1 MELRVRVGE
10 RTETVTIQPL
20 GGDRYQVQ
28 VGERSL
34 VVDAR
39 RIGGFDSLIVDGRQ
53 FELAISENG
62 RRPGASQLV
71 VDDGRI
77 SREIEVL
84 EPLAYLARESS
95 AAVAAGGVSVVRAY
109 MPGRVVQ
116 VLAAVGTEVAAG
128 QGVLVLEAMKMENEI
143 QADSAGVVARLF
155 VEPGQAVEGGDPLFE
170 IVAQTGPQ
178 TGPET
183 GSGTGTVAEPAA
195 D

>member
-1 MELRVRVGE
+1 VELRVRVGE

-71 VDDGRI
+71 VDDGRS

-116 VLAAVGTEVAAG
+116 VLAAEGTEVAAG

-170 IVAQTGPQ
+170 IVAQTGP
-178 TGPET
+178 ET